1 MISNPAIGG
10 FLTHCG
16 WNSLLESMWFG
27 LPLLC
32 FPLAADQLTNRKLMV
47 DDWKVGL
54 NLCDRKPLS
63 RIEVAE
69 KINILMSGKSAEDLR
84 KEMIKTKQVL
94 RNALATY
101 GSSESNLHEFI
112 CNVKTNISNRKMN
125 G

>member
-54 NLCDRKPLS
+54 NLCD
-63 RIEVAE
+63 
-69 KINILMSGKSAEDLR
+69 
-84 KEMIKTKQVL
+84 
-94 RNALATY
+94 
-101 GSSESNLHEFI
+101 
-112 CNVKTNISNRKMN
+112 
-125 G
+125 